1 MLAPL
6 DPAPAGL
13 ITALLGRSG
22 VTASAITERIG
33 PSPRQ
38 MRELNEGRGLFSP
51 YKLNRVAALT
61 GVPERRIRA
70 ALEGLPELI
79 RALRLKRGHRATH
92 ARLGPVRIVELEGEV
107 TIETPDGRLITGVHP
122 ASFAGPDLLDRFGLA
137 PEPVEGGPVEAT
149 GAEQA
154 PLPAGPSEPAAEPE
168 PDVQAGTEPQ
178 NETSRISDDKETN
191 LMPPEPAPEPD
202 VSPAPST
209 PEAAA
214 DDPRDRLRALI
225 DRSGRSQAALSRA
238 LGKDPSFLNA
248 ILTRG
253 RRLPEDLFDR
263 LAPLCEPDGGAAG
276 TGIPAD
282 PPAEPAPL
290 SPVEAIE
297 VAPEPAAD
305 EAEPG
310 PAGSDPE
317 QTGRRAER
325 LIVLQ
330 PTPPGPEAPMMEVLL
345 DGGCRVRVPE
355 GFDMEAAARLIRSLT
370 AGFRAGA

>member
-1 MLAPL
+1 MLARE
-6 DPAPAGL
+6 DPVPTGL
-13 ITALLGRSG
+13 ITALLARSRVKALS
-22 VTASAITERIG
+22 VTEAIG

-38 MRELNEGRGLFSP
+38 MRELTEGRGLFSP
-51 YKLNRVAALT
+51 YKLNRVAGLT

-79 RALRLKRGHRATH
+79 RALRLRKGREATH
-92 ARLGPVRIVELEGEV
+92 ARLGPVRIIETDGEV

-191 LMPPEPAPEPD
+191 LMRPEPAPEPD

-263 LAPLCEPDGGAAG
+263 LAPLCEPDGGAVG
-276 TGIPAD
+276 PGITAD

-290 SPVEAIE
+290 
-297 VAPEPAAD
+297 
-305 EAEPG
+305 
-310 PAGSDPE
+310 
-317 QTGRRAER
+317 TAER
-325 LIVLQ
+325 GRFGPDSDQGGTGPVADQ
-330 PTPPGPEAPMMEVLL
+330 AGPEAGAAEAGIILLDPAPPAEESCMMEVLIE
-345 DGGCRVRVPE
+345 GGYRVRVPE
-355 GFDMEAAARLIRSLT
+355 RFDMEAAARLIRSLS
-370 AGFRAGA
+370 AGARALEGA

>member
-6 DPAPAGL
+6 DPAPTGL

-191 LMPPEPAPEPD
+191 LMRPEPAPEPD

-238 LGKDPSFLNA
+238 IGKDPSFLNA

-276 TGIPAD
+276 PGIPAD

-290 SPVEAIE
+290 SPVEAIG

-305 EAEPG
+305 EADPR
-310 PAGSDPE
+310 PTGSDPE
-317 QTGRRAER
+317 QAGRQADR
-325 LIVLQ
+325 LIVLR

-355 GFDMEAAARLIRSLT
+355 GFNMEAAARLIRSLSV
-370 AGFRAGA
+370 GFRAGA

>member
-1 MLAPL
+1 MLARE
-6 DPAPAGL
+6 DPVPTGL
-13 ITALLGRSG
+13 ITALLARSRVKALS
-22 VTASAITERIG
+22 VTEAIG

-38 MRELNEGRGLFSP
+38 MRELTEGRGLFSP

-79 RALRLKRGHRATH
+79 RALKLREGREATH
-92 ARLGPVRIVELEGEV
+92 ARLGPVRIVEADGEV
-107 TIETPDGRLITGVHP
+107 TIETPDGRLIAGVHP
-122 ASFAGPDLLDRFGLA
+122 ASFAGPDLLDRFGLT
-137 PEPVEGGPVEAT
+137 PEPVGDGPVEGT
-149 GAEQA
+149 GAA
-154 PLPAGPSEPAAEPE
+154 PTPQPAGPSEPAAEPE
-168 PDVQAGTEPQ
+168 PEANAGTEPQ
-178 NETSRISDDKETN
+178 SEMSIISDDKETN
-191 LMPPEPAPEPD
+191 LMSPEPAPEPD
-202 VSPAPST
+202 ISPAPSKT
-209 PEAAA
+209 DAAT
-214 DDPRDRLRALI
+214 DEPRERLRALI

-263 LAPLCEPDGGAAG
+263 LAPLCEPDGGGAG
-276 TGIPAD
+276 PGIPAD

-290 SPVEAIE
+290 SPVEAIK

-317 QTGRRAER
+317 QAGRRADR